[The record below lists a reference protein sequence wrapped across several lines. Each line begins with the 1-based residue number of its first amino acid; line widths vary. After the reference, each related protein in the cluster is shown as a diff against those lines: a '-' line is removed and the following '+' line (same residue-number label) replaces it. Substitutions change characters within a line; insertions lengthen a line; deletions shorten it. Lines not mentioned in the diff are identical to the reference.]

1 MAAMTKGAAGIRKQ
15 AWLGLCAALTLW
27 FGPAAAQEHFKTP
40 DEAVAALVDAAKA
53 QDKGAI
59 LAVLG
64 KEGREVISSGDA
76 VADRA
81 ARRRFLAAY
90 NANHTIDESGDKA
103 TLIVGGNDW
112 PFPIPIVKKDDRWSF
127 DTAAG
132 LDEILRRRV
141 GRNELSALQVC
152 LGYVQAQNE
161 YASLDPA
168 GLGPHAYAQ
177 RILSTPG
184 KKDGL
189 YWPSAA
195 GEQASPLGEFAA
207 EASAEGYKA
216 GQARIPYHGY
226 YYRILKRQGSGA
238 EGGAY
243 DYVVNGK
250 MIGGFALLAYP
261 AQYGNSGIMSFMVN
275 HDGEVLQKDLGPD
288 TTEIARKI
296 TEYAP
301 DDTWKKVDAEP

>member
-1 MAAMTKGAAGIRKQ
+1 MIESATGMQKQ
-15 AWLGLCAALTLW
+15 GWLGLCAALIVW

-40 DEAVAALVDAAKA
+40 DEAVTALVDAAKA
-53 QDKGAI
+53 QDKSAI

-64 KEGREVISSGDA
+64 KKGRDVISSGDA

-81 ARRRFLAAY
+81 ARHRFLAAY
-90 NANHTIDESGDKA
+90 NANHTVDESGDKA
-103 TLIVGGNDW
+103 TLIVGDNDW
-112 PFPIPIVKKDDRWSF
+112 PFPIPLVKTNDRWSF

-132 LDEILRRRV
+132 LEEILRRRI
-141 GRNELSALQVC
+141 GRNELSAIQVC
-152 LGYVQAQNE
+152 LGYVQAQND

-177 RILSTPG
+177 RILSSPG

-195 GEQASPLGEFAA
+195 GEQPSPLGEFAA

-226 YYRILKRQGSGA
+226 YYRILKRQGPGA

-243 DYVVNGK
+243 NYVVNGK

-261 AQYGNSGIMSFMVN
+261 AQYGNSGIMTFMVN
-275 HDGEVLQKDLGPD
+275 QDGEVLQKDLGPRI
-288 TTEIARKI
+288 TEIARKI

-301 DDTWKKVDAEP
+301 DGTWKKVEAEP

>member
-1 MAAMTKGAAGIRKQ
+1 
-15 AWLGLCAALTLW
+15 LW
-27 FGPAAAQEHFKTP
+27 HFKTP
-40 DEAVAALVDAAKA
+40 DEAATALVDAAKA

-81 ARRRFLAAY
+81 ARRSFLAAY
-90 NANHTIDESGDKA
+90 NANHTVDESGDKA
-103 TLIVGGNDW
+103 TLIVGDNDW
-112 PFPIPIVKKDDRWSF
+112 PFPIPIVKKNDRWSF

-141 GRNELSALQVC
+141 GRNELSAIQVC

-177 RILSTPG
+177 RILSSPG

-195 GEQASPLGEFAA
+195 GEQPSPLGEFAA

-226 YYRILKRQGSGA
+226 YYRILKGQGSGA
-238 EGGAY
+238 KGGAY
-243 DYVVNGK
+243 DYVVKGK

-275 HDGEVLQKDLGPD
+275 HDGQVLQKDLGPR
-288 TTEIARKI
+288 TTELARKI
-296 TEYAP
+296 TVYAP
-301 DDTWKKVDAEP
+301 DATWKKVETE